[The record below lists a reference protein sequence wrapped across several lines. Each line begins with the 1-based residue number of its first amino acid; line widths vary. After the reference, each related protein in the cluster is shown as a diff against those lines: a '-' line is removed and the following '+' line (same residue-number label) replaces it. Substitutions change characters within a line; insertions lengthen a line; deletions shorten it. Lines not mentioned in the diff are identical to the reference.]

1 MRLGN
6 GNPEHVSLV
15 GKLHGKWWVVNPN
28 VPAQGVPR
36 GLRSDSGS
44 ASFRSPGALRLV
56 WPLLGHAGNLAK
68 LSQEAIPR
76 RAVPGDRP
84 PPSCPWRPSL
94 VQLSLETIPWRPAPA
109 ELSLE
114 TVPRRAV
121 PGAARGVLRSW
132 PSSDA
137 SSMRPRNPLGLHPRV
152 CGPGAPTPRWLM
164 AGPTFRD
171 VPEAPTA
178 GCGRGPPDRPPPP
191 AGRPPPVEDVEAR
204 ASGALAPRAPRGS
217 SLRRVRAAPS
227 PGGRAWAPSSFRGCR
242 RLPQGISQTEGS
254 GEDGE
259 GGEDVPGDRAL
270 STPPPPPA
278 GAPGAAP
285 MRGACVQDALRQR
298 PEEDVRCLTA
308 VAWRPGQGG
317 ATSLTREAS
326 RRRGRHH
333 DPKKRACEEA
343 SGKCL
348 AFRSKEMDEAQSS
361 SGHDPELRD
370 RPATWATRPATPA
383 GAPLTLEARP
393 AAAPGLNGSPLM
405 AHLLLVIIGLEIPR
419 RSGQPYFQ
427 KAPPEKSNVQLE
439 YHGYIFNL
447 DKSQHGPAKHNS
459 AVELKQLLVS
469 VVLDS
474 ECDLYPNVTSDE
486 SYSLVVKAPVAFL
499 KANRVWGALRGLE
512 TFSQLIYQDSYGTF
526 TINECNIIDS
536 PRFPHRGILIDT
548 ARHFLP
554 IKSILK
560 TLDAM
565 AFNKFNVLHWHIV
578 DDQSFPYQSV
588 TFPELSN
595 KGSYSLS
602 HVYTPSDVHT
612 VIEYA
617 RLRGIRVIPEFDSPG
632 HTQSWGK
639 GQKNLLTPCYNG
651 HKQSETFGPINP
663 ILNSTYSFLSQ
674 LFKEVSA
681 VFPDQFIHLGGDEVE
696 FKCWESNPEIRDFMK
711 WKGFGGDYKKLE
723 SFYVQKVLDIASTV
737 NKGAIVWQEV
747 FDDHVK
753 LQPGTIVQVWK
764 FQSYSEEQAQVTAAG
779 FPVILSAPWYLDWI
793 SYGQDWKGYYKV
805 DPLDFSGSPEQKK
818 LVMGGEACLWGEYVD
833 ATNLTPRLWPRAS
846 AIGERLWSHSNVKD
860 LEDAYNRLTVHRCRM
875 VSRGIA
881 AEPLYTGYCNH

>member
-1 MRLGN
+1 
-6 GNPEHVSLV
+6 
-15 GKLHGKWWVVNPN
+15 
-28 VPAQGVPR
+28 
-36 GLRSDSGS
+36 
-44 ASFRSPGALRLV
+44 
-56 WPLLGHAGNLAK
+56 
-68 LSQEAIPR
+68 
-76 RAVPGDRP
+76 
-84 PPSCPWRPSL
+84 
-94 VQLSLETIPWRPAPA
+94 
-109 ELSLE
+109 
-114 TVPRRAV
+114 
-121 PGAARGVLRSW
+121 
-132 PSSDA
+132 
-137 SSMRPRNPLGLHPRV
+137 
-152 CGPGAPTPRWLM
+152 
-164 AGPTFRD
+164 
-171 VPEAPTA
+171 
-178 GCGRGPPDRPPPP
+178 
-191 AGRPPPVEDVEAR
+191 
-204 ASGALAPRAPRGS
+204 
-217 SLRRVRAAPS
+217 
-227 PGGRAWAPSSFRGCR
+227 
-242 RLPQGISQTEGS
+242 
-254 GEDGE
+254 
-259 GGEDVPGDRAL
+259 
-270 STPPPPPA
+270 
-278 GAPGAAP
+278 
-285 MRGACVQDALRQR
+285 
-298 PEEDVRCLTA
+298 
-308 VAWRPGQGG
+308 
-317 ATSLTREAS
+317 
-326 RRRGRHH
+326 
-333 DPKKRACEEA
+333 
-343 SGKCL
+343 
-348 AFRSKEMDEAQSS
+348 
-361 SGHDPELRD
+361 
-370 RPATWATRPATPA
+370 
-383 GAPLTLEARP
+383 
-393 AAAPGLNGSPLM
+393 M
-405 AHLLLVIIGLEIPR
+405 AHLLLVIIGLGTQEGWDCHYWFLTATSYEALGSVGITSQVPVPVSHSQR
-419 RSGQPYFQ
+419 FRDGLDSPIFRKLPQKIQCAVGIYF
-427 KAPPEKSNVQLE
+427 SHR

-447 DKSQHGPAKHNS
+447 DKSQRGPAKRNS

-469 VVLDS
+469 IVLDS

-554 IKSILK
+554 IKSILE

-602 HVYTPSDVHT
+602 HVYTPTDVHT

-711 WKGFGGDYKKLE
+711 WKGFGEDYKKLE

-846 AIGERLWSHSNVKD
+846 AIGERLWSHSDVKD